1 MGAHAAVVSGDT
13 VGDPFKDTS
22 GPALNVLIKLMTL
35 VSLVLAPKFKQ
46 IYTCSAAKTAIDSM
60 CSTRMQAGFQE
71 SGVIIGAVV
80 AIIVFPAVFY
90 MQSVFNKRN
99 KAKREAA
106 MKGML
111 AYEAQPVTYTETE

>member
-46 IYTCSAAKTAIDSM
+46 IYTCSAAKTALDPM
-60 CSTRMQAGFQE
+60 CSTRMQAAGFQE
-71 SGVIIGAVV
+71 SGDHRRGCRHHRLPRCVLHAECLQQEEQGQAR
-80 AIIVFPAVFY
+80 
-90 MQSVFNKRN
+90 SR
-99 KAKREAA
+99 
-106 MKGML
+106 
-111 AYEAQPVTYTETE
+111 